1 MSSEKL
7 VTTSAAGQ
15 APAGQA
21 PPAAPPQQAGSLRL
35 MILLGLLALV
45 IGAYA
50 YDYFVAKSAC
60 DAADKKIQAF
70 VDTQNKKGIKDGNLV
85 TDADVHK
92 ELGMQPTDVEK
103 HDAEGYMVEYYRW
116 WGHVPLI
123 NQRRH
128 FISVV
133 YIGPQHRFSSH
144 HRENP
149 PEEALPTA
157 DKPPPPDDGP
167 PPTPQA
173 AGIGGPK
180 TDEPPAKSDSPPAA
194 DQGDKA
200 DSKSDESGAAAEKKT

>member
-1 MSSEKL
+1 MSTDKL
-7 VTTSAAGQ
+7 DSPPTGGQPVATT
-15 APAGQA
+15 
-21 PPAAPPQQAGSLRL
+21 PPQGNSLRL
-35 MILLGLLALV
+35 MILLGLLALA

-50 YDYFVAKSAC
+50 YDYFVALPGCK
-60 DAADKKIQAF
+60 AADEKIQSF
-70 VDTQNKKGIKDGNLV
+70 VDAQNKKGIQAGNLV

-103 HDAEGYMVEYYRW
+103 HEADGYMVEYYRW
-116 WGHVPLI
+116 WGHVPLL

-173 AGIGGPK
+173 AGIG
-180 TDEPPAKSDSPPAA
+180 
-194 DQGDKA
+194 
-200 DSKSDESGAAAEKKT
+200 